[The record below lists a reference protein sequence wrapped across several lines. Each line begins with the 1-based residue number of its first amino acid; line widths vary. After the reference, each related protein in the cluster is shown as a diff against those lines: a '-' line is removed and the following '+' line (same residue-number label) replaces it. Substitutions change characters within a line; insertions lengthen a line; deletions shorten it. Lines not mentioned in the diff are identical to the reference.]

1 MPSAM
6 DPTEDKIS
14 SKISGKG
21 SLSLALLAC
30 PFIRSQYRSIKKPVQ
45 YSNTAQVFLFCLGT
59 IACSCFSCF
68 PCSFP
73 FSTGE
78 KFPKQE
84 ISGLDRSQI
93 WPQIPKSIF
102 YEARNH
108 LWWAKPA
115 QIASPCGKEQYCLTF
130 KV

>member
-1 MPSAM
+1 MIFNAFSYGPNERQ
-6 DPTEDKIS
+6 DFFRDF
-14 SKISGKG
+14 GKG
-21 SLSLALLAC
+21 KPFALALLAC

-45 YSNTAQVFLFCLGT
+45 YSNRAQVFLFRLGT

-108 LWWAKPA
+108 LCRVI
-115 QIASPCGKEQYCLTF
+115 QSSTLFTTF
-130 KV
+130 